1 MDEELYYEIRKRIV
15 QKLFRKGCFGKG
27 HILIIRLQKG
37 FPKHFIPY
45 SKKAL
50 KDLIT
55 SEIVFVKK
63 TKHGLAASLN
73 MQNLEAINN
82 IVYEES

>member
-50 KDLIT
+50 KDLIK
-55 SEIVFVKK
+55 SDIVSVKK
-63 TKHGLAASLN
+63 TKHGQAACLN
-73 MQNLEAINN
+73 MQNINIIN
-82 IVYEES
+82 KIVYEES